1 VTATLFP
8 DVVRLEFD
16 ITGVSEDNHITGDII
31 DLPAELTNRAIVL
44 KHGAFYTNS
53 LKLVDDSGNT
63 LTKWVDYKPVWPYNR
78 PEFNVSEMT
87 GKDNA
92 AFIMILNDQLTGR
105 VTAEYQA
112 VGLPAGISN
121 RDLTDI
127 LDAIANDDRK
137 YYWDDIF
144 DKPDKFPPSPH
155 TLNVK
160 DTYNWAPMTE
170 AMARFNACLQNISHL
185 PTVQAYIDSLDN
197 AFGDT
202 ATRLQAIYAT
212 YVAHRRN
219 YSNPHVDVKT
229 NIVDL
234 NNVDDFD
241 MATLAEAIAGT
252 ASNKFLSPQTAN
264 DAAFNTLLKNDSSI
278 VHVGWVPMLQ
288 FGDLTTTA
296 IPYSISGF
304 NLTISAAVPA
314 IMASHEWTLP
324 ISAIKLT
331 DFVSAPANKTLFL
344 YVRVRNGKAAY
355 EIAEAASP
363 ETTTYVNVGKIV
375 CGASAI
381 TSVTINKIS
390 GLGTTRVSETLIGS
404 AIAATSGLPS
414 QAATLNW

>member
-1 VTATLFP
+1 MADTLFP

-16 ITGVSEDNHITGDII
+16 VTGVSADNHITNDLI

-53 LKLVDDSGNT
+53 LVLTDDSGNT
-63 LTKWVDYKPVWPYNR
+63 LTKWVDYKPVYPYNR
-78 PEFNVSEMT
+78 PELNLMEMT

-92 AFIMILNDQLTGR
+92 AFIMILNDALTGR
-105 VTAEYQA
+105 VSAEYQA
-112 VGLPAGISN
+112 VGLPTGISN

-127 LDAIANDDRK
+127 LDAIANDNRK

-155 TLNVK
+155 TLNIK

-170 AMARFNACLQNISHL
+170 AMARFHTCLENISHL
-185 PTVQAYIDSLDN
+185 PTVQAYIDTLDGS
-197 AFGDT
+197 FGSV
-202 ATRLQAIYAT
+202 APRLQAIYT
-212 YVAHRRN
+212 TFISHRRN
-219 YSNPHVDVKT
+219 YANPHADTKSTLVG
-229 NIVDL
+229 L
-234 NNVDDFD
+234 NNVDDYD

-252 ASNKFLSPQTAN
+252 ATNKFLSPLIATG
-264 DAAFNTLLKNDSSI
+264 AAFDTLLKNDSSI

-296 IPYSISGF
+296 IPYTVSGF
-304 NLTISAAVPA
+304 VLNITAAVPA
-314 IMASHEWTLP
+314 IMASREWTLP
-324 ISAIKLT
+324 ISSIKLT
-331 DFVSAPANKTLFL
+331 DFVAAPANKTLFL
-344 YVRVRNGKAAY
+344 YVRVRNAVASY
-355 EIAEAASP
+355 EVAEAASP
-363 ETTTYVNVGKIV
+363 ETTTYVNVGRIV

-390 GLGTTRVSETLIGS
+390 GLGTTRVSETKIGS

-414 QAATLNW
+414 QSANLNW